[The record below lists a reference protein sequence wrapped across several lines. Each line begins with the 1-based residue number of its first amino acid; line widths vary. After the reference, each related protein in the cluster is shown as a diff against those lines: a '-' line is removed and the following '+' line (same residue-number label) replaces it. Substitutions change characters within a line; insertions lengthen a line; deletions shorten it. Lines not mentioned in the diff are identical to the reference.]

1 MLEHLKVHSI
11 EKMKIFRGLQRA
23 QVSIPGWNYAQQWVE
38 GERNDLRCEY
48 FHIPKATL
56 LSTGIT
62 QTSLGSLRG
71 TLLLKGWK
79 KKCWCCNGPNWYS
92 NVNPRANSQQL
103 FLHPSLLPY
112 FPKVFVGSTGMA
124 LVFFLGGMFG
134 TTEDHHSLLSWGVV
148 SPRDNTAKHL
158 AAHKL
163 DAHSGTYLNVC
174 TWCCWR
180 KKSSTSWDG

>member
-62 QTSLGSLRG
+62 QTSRMGPCEELYS
-71 TLLLKGWK
+71 WK
-79 KKCWCCNGPNWYS
+79 AEKRS
-92 NVNPRANSQQL
+92 
-103 FLHPSLLPY
+103 
-112 FPKVFVGSTGMA
+112 VG
-124 LVFFLGGMFG
+124 
-134 TTEDHHSLLSWGVV
+134 
-148 SPRDNTAKHL
+148 
-158 AAHKL
+158 AAMVRI
-163 DAHSGTYLNVC
+163 GIQM
-174 TWCCWR
+174 
-180 KKSSTSWDG
+180 

>member
-1 MLEHLKVHSI
+1 MINSSTLFLGYLVIYLVDIEPTLMLEHLKVHFI

-124 LVFFLGGMFG
+124 LVFFLGGDVWNDRGSSFLTIM
-134 TTEDHHSLLSWGVV
+134 
-148 SPRDNTAKHL
+148 R
-158 AAHKL
+158 
-163 DAHSGTYLNVC
+163 SGFAS
-174 TWCCWR
+174 R
-180 KKSSTSWDG
+180 